1 MKRKALI
8 TATAVLLV
16 AVMCLATASY
26 AWFTAGGATTVTTI
40 NLSVSEGDA
49 LGLVIAPANAQDGS
63 YDAGI
68 YTTSALSA
76 QTLADYAIIPE
87 NGKLLPV
94 STAGTFANTKDG
106 YFDFWEAPADT
117 FDGKY
122 WDSNVA
128 EHDEYVLFS
137 FYVKATTTGDYKV
150 NFTSTLLGH
159 TDFVNTCKIGYNVA
173 EATET
178 AGVPAGT
185 PGALTI
191 GRPNPSIQNIS
202 GSAYKPLVADGGA
215 SIQDIYND
223 TVNGEFAANVDGLL
237 GDTIDDDVIA
247 SVPLSFSAVDEV
259 QLVTVA
265 IWVEGQDYDTKGSVE
280 ITAADFVATLAEA

>member
-26 AWFTAGGATTVTTI
+26 AWFTAGGATTVTAL

-49 LGLVIAPANAQDGS
+49 LGLVIAPANAQDGT

-87 NGKLLPV
+87 SNKLLPV
-94 STAGTFANTKDG
+94 STAGTFGTEKDG
-106 YFDFWEAPADT
+106 FYDFWEAPADT

-122 WDSNVA
+122 WDANVA
-128 EHDEYVLFS
+128 EHDEYVVFS
-137 FYVKATTTGDYKV
+137 FYVKATTAGDYKV
-150 NFTSTLLGH
+150 NFTSSLLGH
-159 TDFVNTCKIGYNVA
+159 TDFVNTCKIGYNVTK
-173 EATET
+173 ATET
-178 AGVPAGT
+178 AGVPAAT
-185 PGALTI
+185 PGALTV
-191 GRPNPSIQNIS
+191 GRPSPSIQNIS
-202 GSAYKPLVADGGA
+202 PTPYLPVVGDGDA

-223 TVNGEFAANVDGLL
+223 GTKFTSDVSGVL
-237 GDTIDDDVIA
+237 GTQIDDEIIA
-247 SVPLSFSAVDEV
+247 SVPLTFAAENEV

-280 ITAADFVATLAEA
+280 ISAAEFTATLAEA